1 MTDILGKYVLS
12 DLDVENVK
20 LPTQTPWGPKVFQKR
35 LCSPTSDPALLRK
48 RQLPLLALKGKS
60 SQSFRSMCK
69 TELETIA
76 NHATAWNDFES
87 DMDPRV
93 RESIE
98 QIMWSRDSMGSFLN
112 TTPKVVGTIV
122 FWKTLFLP
130 IVSLVLPI
138 LAVIIPFLILR
149 YVHGT
154 PISTRTYFENL
165 KGIALKQ
172 VAIPA
177 ILRAKHDADV
187 LGQVFE
193 WIFFGL
199 TVATFVSSLWTQIT
213 AALHLR
219 TIAHEIAQ
227 KGDSLLTMIQ
237 SAECIVESSKSLE
250 GPTKRALGPV
260 LRRGSAMLET
270 FAAMPR
276 SGGYATYGF
285 LWNTPDIASK
295 FGEWIGELDTL
306 LAIAESPV
314 CIPKLHTSPTPLS
327 IHGVYH
333 PGIAVIVRN
342 DAVWEKSHAILTGP
356 NRGGKSTFC
365 RSVGLAIL
373 CSQTWGF
380 AFAQR
385 MSLYPYTCIE
395 TALHPA
401 DSLGQL
407 SLFEAEI
414 EFAKTVLQRAKE
426 GRMFVMMDEIFH
438 STNARDGLA
447 ASRVFLSQLY
457 DLPITSLIS
466 THYKE
471 LPTEYTDV
479 LAWAMEANED
489 VERNCLIYTYKKVPG
504 ISDKSSVMEILRER
518 GLIGRG

>member
-1 MTDILGKYVLS
+1 MLS
-12 DLDVENVK
+12 DLDVGSVR
-20 LPTQTPWGPKVFQKR
+20 LPTKTSWGFEVFQDR
-35 LCSPTSDPALLRK
+35 LRSPTSDPATLQK
-48 RQLPLLALKGKS
+48 RQLPLLALQTKS
-60 SQSFRSMCK
+60 SQAFRTTCK
-69 TELETIA
+69 VELDTIA
-76 NHATAWNDFES
+76 THADAWKDFQT

-98 QIMWSRDSMGSFLN
+98 QIMWSKDSMGSFLN
-112 TTPKVVGTIV
+112 TTPRVVGTIV

-138 LAVIIPFLILR
+138 LAVILPLFILR
-149 YVHGT
+149 FVHGT
-154 PISTRTYFENL
+154 PISTQTYFENL

-219 TIAHEIAQ
+219 TIAKEIAQ

-237 SAECIVESSKSLE
+237 AAERIVEAGKSLK
-250 GPTKRALGPV
+250 GAGRRALGPL
-260 LRRGSAMLET
+260 LRDGSAMLET

-276 SGGYATYGF
+276 TGGYATYGH
-285 LWNTPDIASK
+285 LWNTPEIAK
-295 FGEWIGELDTL
+295 EFGTWIGTLDTL
-306 LAIAESPV
+306 LAISESPV
-314 CIPKLHTSPTPLS
+314 CFPKIHTTPTNLS
-327 IHGVYH
+327 IWGVFH
-333 PGIAVIVRN
+333 PGISKTVAN
-342 DAVWEKSHAILTGP
+342 DAVWEKHHAILTGP

-365 RSVGLAIL
+365 RAVGLAIL
-373 CSQTWGF
+373 CAQSWGF
-380 AFAQR
+380 AFANQ
-385 MSLYPYTCIE
+385 MSLHPFACIE

-414 EFAKTVLQRAKE
+414 EFAKTVLQKAKE

-457 DLPITSLIS
+457 EYPITSLIS

-471 LPTEYTDV
+471 LPTEYTDG
-479 LAWAMEANED
+479 LTWAMEAHED
-489 VERNCLIYTYKKVPG
+489 MEKKCLVYTYKKVPG

-518 GLIGRG
+518 GLLRG